1 MELEQSAVQEL
12 FTSDAIFVYSIKERH
27 APVSFSTALPATAW
41 LAAIVESSSDAIIS
55 KTLDG
60 IITSW
65 NGAAES
71 LFGYRADEVIGCHI
85 SILAAPGKEQEMASI
100 IERIRRN
107 ERVQPYETKR
117 RRKDGSLIHVSLTV
131 SPILDE
137 AGHVVGASKIARD
150 ITERKKHE
158 ERLQLLTSELDH
170 RAKNVLAVAQAMLR
184 LTRADN
190 IDQYMTAVEGRIG
203 ALARIH
209 TQVAEN
215 RWDGAELGDLLHQG
229 LAPFRCDEQ
238 RFCTCGTRAF
248 LTPAAAQ
255 TIGIL
260 VHELATNA
268 VKHGAL
274 SSDGGCVQVSWTRDE
289 DGNLTLRWKEHGG
302 PPVARPDRL
311 SFGMRVIERN
321 VPDQLGGRSN
331 LDWEPDGLLYTFT
344 IPAKFII
351 DR

>member
-1 MELEQSAVQEL
+1 MHR
-12 FTSDAIFVYSIKERH
+12 IKERRSE
-27 APVSFSTALPATAW
+27 VNFSAALPATAW
-41 LAAIVESSSDAIIS
+41 LAAIVESSGDAIIS

-65 NGAAES
+65 NGAAER
-71 LFGYRADEVIGCHI
+71 LFGYKADEVIGHHI
-85 SILAAPGKEQEMASI
+85 SILAAPGHEHEMSSI

-131 SPILDE
+131 SPILDD
-137 AGHVVGASKIARD
+137 AGQVMGASKIARD
-150 ITERKKHE
+150 ITERKQDE

-190 IDQYMTAVEGRIG
+190 IDQYVSAVEGRIS

-215 RWDGAELGDLLHQG
+215 RWDGAELGDLLRQG
-229 LAPFRCDEQ
+229 LAPFRGEEG
-238 RFCTCGTRAF
+238 RFTGDGPRAF

-274 SSDGGCVQVSWTRDE
+274 STSEGSVHVSWERDE
-289 DGNLTLRWKEHGG
+289 DGGLTLHWTERDG
-302 PPVARPDRL
+302 PRVQKPDRL

-331 LDWEPDGLLYTFT
+331 VTWDPGGLIYSFT

-351 DR
+351 QR

>member
-1 MELEQSAVQEL
+1 MNFSA
-12 FTSDAIFVYSIKERH
+12 
-27 APVSFSTALPATAW
+27 ALPATAW
-41 LAAIVESSSDAIIS
+41 LAAIVESSGDAIIS

-60 IITSW
+60 VITSW
-65 NGAAES
+65 NGAAER
-71 LFGYRADEVIGCHI
+71 LFGYPAEEVIGRHI
-85 SILAAPGKEQEMASI
+85 SIIAAPGREHEMAAI

-107 ERVQPYETKR
+107 ERVEPYETRR
-117 RRKDGSLIHVSLTV
+117 RRKDGSLIDVSLTV

-137 AGHVVGASKIARD
+137 NGQVIGASKIARD
-150 ITERKKHE
+150 ITERKQDE

-190 IDQYMTAVEGRIG
+190 IDQYVSAVEGRIG

-215 RWDGAELGDLLHQG
+215 RWDGAELSELLRQG
-229 LAPFRCDEQ
+229 LAPFRCDEG
-238 RFCTCGTRAF
+238 RFTASGTRAF
-248 LTPAAAQ
+248 LTPVAAQ

-274 SSDGGCVQVSWTRDE
+274 STDDGIVHVSWEMGE
-289 DGNLTLRWKEHGG
+289 DGCLTLRWKEQGG
-302 PPVARPDRL
+302 PPVEKPDRL

-321 VPDQLGGRSN
+321 VPDQLGGQSSVSW
-331 LDWEPDGLLYTFT
+331 DPDGLLYTFT
-344 IPAKFII
+344 IPAKFIV
-351 DR
+351 RQR

>member
-1 MELEQSAVQEL
+1 MHR
-12 FTSDAIFVYSIKERH
+12 IKERRSK
-27 APVSFSTALPATAW
+27 VNFSAALPATAW
-41 LAAIVESSSDAIIS
+41 LAAIVESSGDAIIS

-60 IITSW
+60 TITSW
-65 NGAAES
+65 NGAAER
-71 LFGYRADEVIGCHI
+71 LFGYRAEEVIGQHI
-85 SILAAPGKEQEMASI
+85 SILAAPGHEHEMAAI
-100 IERIRRN
+100 IERVRRN
-107 ERVQPYETKR
+107 ERVEPYETRR

-137 AGHVVGASKIARD
+137 NGEVMGASKIARD
-150 ITERKKHE
+150 ITGRKQDE

-190 IDQYMTAVEGRIG
+190 IDQYVSAVEGRIG

-215 RWDGAELGDLLHQG
+215 RWDGAELGELLRQG
-229 LAPFRCDEQ
+229 LAPFRCEG
-238 RFCTCGTRAF
+238 RFTGSGARAF
-248 LTPAAAQ
+248 LTPVAAQ

-268 VKHGAL
+268 IKHGAL
-274 SSDGGCVQVSWTRDE
+274 STDSGSVHVSWEVDGT
-289 DGNLTLRWKEHGG
+289 GNLTLHWKERGG
-302 PPVARPDRL
+302 PPVEKPDRL

-321 VPDQLGGRSN
+321 VPDQLGGQSSVN
-331 LDWEPDGLLYTFT
+331 WDPDGLLYTFT
-344 IPAKFII
+344 IPAKFIVQ
-351 DR
+351 R